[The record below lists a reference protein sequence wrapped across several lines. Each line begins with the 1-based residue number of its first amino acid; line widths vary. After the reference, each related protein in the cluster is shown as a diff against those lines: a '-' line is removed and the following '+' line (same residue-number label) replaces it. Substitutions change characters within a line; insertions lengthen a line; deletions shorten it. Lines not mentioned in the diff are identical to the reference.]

1 MFDIMDGLPPFFL
14 EVDESG
20 MTAGLLKVLQVCKL
34 IYWFA
39 IVPVIDWLTV

>member
-1 MFDIMDGLPPFFL
+1 MLDMMEGLPPFFL

-34 IYWFA
+34 IYWVA
-39 IVPVIDWLTV
+39 RVPTID